1 MARRTPDG
9 KESRSEREPP
19 TIAAALAELCVQAE
33 ARATAR
39 GHVLVP
45 WQVPVGEEA
54 VARGAECR
62 RCGRTIYV
70 RAEGDLRGLSGRTLT
85 EPCDA

>member
-1 MARRTPDG
+1 MADG
-9 KESRSEREPP
+9 EESRFEPEPP
-19 TIAAALAELCVQAE
+19 PMPAALADLCAQAE

-39 GHVLVP
+39 GHVLAP
-45 WQVPVGEEA
+45 WQAPAGEEP
-54 VARGAECR
+54 VARGADCC

-70 RAEGDLRGLSGRTLT
+70 RAEGDLKGLSGRTLT

>member
-1 MARRTPDG
+1 MARRIADG
-9 KESRSEREPP
+9 EPSRSEPEPP
-19 TIAAALAELCVQAE
+19 TMPAALAELCAQAE

-39 GHVLVP
+39 GHVLSQ
-45 WQVPVGEEA
+45 WQAPAGEEA

-62 RCGRTIYV
+62 RCGRTIYA
-70 RAEGDLRGLSGRTLT
+70 RAEGDLKGLSGRTLT